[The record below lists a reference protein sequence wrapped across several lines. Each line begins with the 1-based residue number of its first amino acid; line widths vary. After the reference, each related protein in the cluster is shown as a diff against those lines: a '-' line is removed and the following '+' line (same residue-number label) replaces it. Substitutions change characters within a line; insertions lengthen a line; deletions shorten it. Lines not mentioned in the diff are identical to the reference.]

1 MQLLRELRSATSTHA
16 TTSARTTTSG
26 KNPMTCSTRTTWK
39 TLTRSGAIVVVF
51 GLGVA
56 TSGVSYAADTGTVRA
71 LIRGDGSVSS
81 LSRLGGD
88 SNTRPTA
95 ANLPITLGI
104 SASDANGARTTTYHV
119 ENKTSRTEPVS
130 ITQPNGTTK
139 TVQQE
144 IQTPYVAQLHL
155 ALPGSLTEVVAPGA
169 AVVTNSDGSHDLTWS
184 LVLFSPIGTPAQD
197 VSFTAKGKGNPVA
210 RLESTAVS
218 PNGTPGL
225 SATGQAANATIAGNG
240 TLNAVTAAANS
251 GLTQLAAGVGQLVA
265 GLESLKSGADQLHTG
280 LATGADGTNK
290 LATGLH
296 SAHDGSGK
304 LDTGLGQ
311 LNAGTGKL
319 VAGTNALHDGS
330 DKLVAGLQKASDG
343 SKQLV
348 GGSEQLATGAGL
360 TADGATRLSTGLQ
373 QISGG
378 LGQLGASSGLPAAK
392 VGALALQAGVTQI
405 SAGLGSPNA
414 NGTIL
419 DGLAKVGNGLG
430 VVKGGLDQLAGP
442 AGLPAAKGGVDAVI
456 TGLNTTKAAVDGPL
470 LLGVDTIR
478 KGLASGAA
486 TGGGVDQLNQIFQ
499 LAAKKLTCPLTPPG
513 TPSKTTTGCEDL
525 RTGIYLID
533 HDPSA
538 GDPTAGLKQQTQA
551 GANGLAAVSKGLRS
565 GSTSSDPTT
574 FGVSEA
580 LGASSAGLG
589 QISLGLTKAIT
600 GVGELDAAVGT
611 PVDAGTLSN
620 GVALLN
626 GGVERVAIGIKS
638 GNPAHPGI
646 LEGLDALVA
655 GLTSAIT
662 GVNQLSAGATSAA
675 TGSAALADGTRQ
687 VAAGANKLSETGA
700 EPISGGLGQLLAGGQ
715 KLNAG
720 AGQLNSGAGQLNTG
734 AGAAHTGSSALNDG
748 LAKISAGEDKLA
760 AGLPAAV
767 TGSGQISDGAGKLLA
782 GDKAVGAG
790 LAGVKS
796 KATSVL
802 ASQLSSGTENS
813 KLQLAGLEATT
824 ARLASDPAANTAYV
838 LTQEGSTSGLKLA
851 GNQSHVGRNIGLGVG
866 GLLLLLAGLAVG
878 FFGGRRRKVA

>member
-1 MQLLRELRSATSTHA
+1 MQHLRELRSATSTHA

-26 KNPMTCSTRTTWK
+26 KNPMTCSTSTTWK

-95 ANLPITLGI
+95 ADLPIRLGI

-155 ALPGSLTEVVAPGA
+155 ALPASLTEVIAPGA

-240 TLNAVTAAANS
+240 TLNAVTAGANS

-265 GLESLKSGADQLHTG
+265 GLESLKTGADQLHTG

-360 TADGATRLSTGLQ
+360 TAAGATRLSTGLQ

-414 NGTIL
+414 NGSIL
-419 DGLAKVGNGLG
+419 NGLA
-430 VVKGGLDQLAGP
+430 GLDQ
-442 AGLPAAKGGVDAVI
+442 GLSGVEV
-456 TGLNTTKAAVDGPL
+456 GLDK
-470 LLGVDTIR
+470 
-478 KGLASGAA
+478 
-486 TGGGVDQLNQIFQ
+486 
-499 LAAKKLTCPLTPPG
+499 
-513 TPSKTTTGCEDL
+513 
-525 RTGIYLID
+525 LID
-533 HDPSA
+533 
-538 GDPTAGLKQQTQA
+538 
-551 GANGLAAVSKGLRS
+551 R
-565 GSTSSDPTT
+565 
-574 FGVSEA
+574 
-580 LGASSAGLG
+580 
-589 QISLGLTKAIT
+589 
-600 GVGELDAAVGT
+600 
-611 PVDAGTLSN
+611 
-620 GVALLN
+620 
-626 GGVERVAIGIKS
+626 
-638 GNPAHPGI
+638 
-646 LEGLDALVA
+646 
-655 GLTSAIT
+655 
-662 GVNQLSAGATSAA
+662 AT
-675 TGSAALADGTRQ
+675 
-687 VAAGANKLSETGA
+687 
-700 EPISGGLGQLLAGGQ
+700 
-715 KLNAG
+715 
-720 AGQLNSGAGQLNTG
+720 
-734 AGAAHTGSSALNDG
+734 
-748 LAKISAGEDKLA
+748 
-760 AGLPAAV
+760 GLPAAV
-767 TGSGQISDGAGKLLA
+767 EGVNQI
-782 GDKAVGAG
+782 
-790 LAGVKS
+790 KS
-796 KATSVL
+796 SIDTL
-802 ASQLSSGTENS
+802 IL
-813 KLQLAGLEATT
+813 
-824 ARLASDPAANTAYV
+824 P
-838 LTQEGSTSGLKLA
+838 
-851 GNQSHVGRNIGLGVG
+851 GLGG
-866 GLLLLLAGLAVG
+866 TPNLAKREKTVRL
-878 FFGGRRRKVA
+878 

>member
-1 MQLLRELRSATSTHA
+1 
-16 TTSARTTTSG
+16 
-26 KNPMTCSTRTTWK
+26 MTCSTSTTWK

-56 TSGVSYAADTGTVRA
+56 TSGVSYAADAGTVRA

-81 LSRLGGD
+81 ISRLGGD
-88 SNTRPTA
+88 SNTKPSA
-95 ANLPITLGI
+95 ADLPITLGI

-119 ENKTSRTEPVS
+119 QNKTSKTEPVS
-130 ITQPNGTTK
+130 ITEPDGTTK
-139 TVQQE
+139 TVQQQ

-155 ALPGSLTEVVAPGA
+155 ALPASLTEVVAPGA

-210 RLESTAVS
+210 RLESAAVS

-225 SATGQAANATIAGNG
+225 SATGQAANATVAGNG
-240 TLNAVTAAANS
+240 TLNAVTAGANS
-251 GLTQLAAGVGQLVA
+251 GITQLAAGVGQLVA

-280 LATGADGTNK
+280 LAAGADGTNQ

-304 LDTGLGQ
+304 LSTGLGQ

-343 SKQLV
+343 SKLLV
-348 GGSEQLATGAGL
+348 GGSQKLATGAGL
-360 TADGATRLSTGLQ
+360 TAAGATKLSNGLQ
-373 QISGG
+373 LISGG
-378 LGQLGASSGLPAAK
+378 LSQLGASTGLPAAK
-392 VGALALQAGVTQI
+392 VGAMALQAGVTQI
-405 SAGLGSPNA
+405 SAGLGSRNA
-414 NGTIL
+414 DGTIL
-419 DGLAKVGNGLG
+419 NGLAKEGAGLG
-430 VVKGGLDQLAGP
+430 AVKGGLDQLG
-442 AGLPAAKGGVDAVI
+442 AGLPAAKGGVDAVKS
-456 TGLNTTKAAVDGPL
+456 GLDRTKGALDTQLVPGVNQVRDGL
-470 LLGVDTIR
+470 S
-478 KGLASGAA
+478 AGAA
-486 TGGGVDQLNQIFQ
+486 TDGGVDQLKHVFQ
-499 LAAKKLTCPLTPPG
+499 SAAGKLNCAPTPPMM
-513 TPSKTTTGCEDL
+513 PSKTTTGCEDL
-525 RTGIYLID
+525 QTGIYAID
-533 HDPSA
+533 HAASAADPN
-538 GDPTAGLKQQTQA
+538 GGLKQQTQA
-551 GANGLAAVSKGLRS
+551 GADGLAKISQGLQTGSK
-565 GSTSSDPTT
+565 SSDPKT

-580 LGASSAGLG
+580 LGASSAGLN
-589 QISLGLTKAIT
+589 QISLGLTQAVV
-600 GVGELDAAVGT
+600 GVGKLDAGVGIPAT
-611 PVDAGTLSN
+611 KGTLAN
-620 GVALLN
+620 GVALIN
-626 GGVERVAIGIKS
+626 GGVEQVAVGIKS
-638 GNPAHPGI
+638 GDRAHPGI
-646 LEGLDALVA
+646 SEGLDALVA

-675 TGSAALADGTRQ
+675 TGSKALADGTQQ

-715 KLNAG
+715 KIDTG
-720 AGQLNSGAGQLNTG
+720 TGQLNVGAQRLNTG

-790 LAGVKS
+790 LASVKS
-796 KATSVL
+796 KATGVL
-802 ASQLSSGTENS
+802 ASQLSSGTENA

-824 ARLASDPAANTAYV
+824 TRLTSDPAANTAYV
-838 LTQEGSTSGLKLA
+838 LTQDGSTSGVKLA
-851 GNQSHVGRNIGLGVG
+851 GSQSHVARNIGLGVG
-866 GLLLLLAGLAVG
+866 GLLLLVVGLGLG
-878 FFGGRRRKVA
+878 FLDGRRRRAA